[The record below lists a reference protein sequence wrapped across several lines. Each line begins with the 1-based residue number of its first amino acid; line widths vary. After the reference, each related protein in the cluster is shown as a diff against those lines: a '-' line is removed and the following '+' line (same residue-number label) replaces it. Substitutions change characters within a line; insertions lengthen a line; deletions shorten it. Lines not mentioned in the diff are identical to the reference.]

1 MPLYRKLL
9 ELVRKKE
16 YFVITTNVD
25 AQFRKAGFDQHRLFE
40 VQGDYGQMQCAVACH
55 DTLYDN
61 RPIVEAIN
69 ANAENLTVDSRF
81 VPCCPVCCG
90 RMDVHVRINRHF
102 VEDRRWHD
110 MMECYSSFVERYGY
124 SRLVLLEL
132 GVGFNTP
139 SIIRLPFERMTR
151 ANSEATLVRLNA
163 DFPQASSDAA
173 VTVYY
178 NDGEIT
184 LAEVEG
190 AASATV
196 TPDVISDRRGT
207 ELNTYTIVKI
217 GTQYW
222 MAENLRATKFT
233 DGTAIEA
240 ISESGTDAWKAN
252 TTGAYLTDAD
262 ADWVKMAGYLY
273 NGYCV
278 TSDHGIAPE
287 GWAVPTKAELTKLR
301 TAGGTA
307 AKNFKSSDPGTWA
320 VGNTGTNING
330 FTAIANGYY
339 STATNLT
346 GMQTEAYYWSSTT
359 FSDWLTRQTGLETL
373 RINGTATNVAVSNES
388 GHALPFGHSIRCIR
402 K

>member
-1 MPLYRKLL
+1 M
-9 ELVRKKE
+9 KKIFTLALSLFAALP
-16 YFVITTNVD
+16 FV
-25 AQFRKAGFDQHRLFE
+25 
-40 VQGDYGQMQCAVACH
+40 AVAQDEISNSMIINLKSGETVEYLISDIQNITFKAPEQPASVYSIEVPGSFSTGWVQKVMVDGKQVAEICREYIKSITAQR
-55 DTLYDN
+55 DVIYPCDENGRADLTKGVTTLGETVVWDLTAN
-61 RPIVEAIN
+61 TATVEGSPA
-69 ANAENLTVDSRF
+69 
-81 VPCCPVCCG
+81 
-90 RMDVHVRINRHF
+90 
-102 VEDRRWHD
+102 
-110 MMECYSSFVERYGY
+110 
-124 SRLVLLEL
+124 
-132 GVGFNTP
+132 
-139 SIIRLPFERMTR
+139 
-151 ANSEATLVRLNA
+151 
-163 DFPQASSDAA
+163 SDAA
-173 VTVYY
+173 VIVYY

-307 AKNFKSSDPGTWA
+307 AKKFQ
-320 VGNTGTNING
+320 I
-330 FTAIANGYY
+330 
-339 STATNLT
+339 L
-346 GMQTEAYYWSSTT
+346 
-359 FSDWLTRQTGLETL
+359 
-373 RINGTATNVAVSNES
+373 
-388 GHALPFGHSIRCIR
+388 
-402 K
+402 

>member
-1 MPLYRKLL
+1 MRILSCDGRTLSTKSVSIEVPKSFSVGWVQKVMVDGKQVAEICR
-9 ELVRKKE
+9 E
-16 YFVITTNVD
+16 YIKSITAQRDVIYPCDENGRADLTKGVTTLGETVVWDLTANT
-25 AQFRKAGFDQHRLFE
+25 A
-40 VQGDYGQMQCAVACH
+40 
-55 DTLYDN
+55 T
-61 RPIVEAIN
+61 VEGSPA
-69 ANAENLTVDSRF
+69 
-81 VPCCPVCCG
+81 
-90 RMDVHVRINRHF
+90 
-102 VEDRRWHD
+102 
-110 MMECYSSFVERYGY
+110 
-124 SRLVLLEL
+124 
-132 GVGFNTP
+132 
-139 SIIRLPFERMTR
+139 
-151 ANSEATLVRLNA
+151 SE
-163 DFPQASSDAA
+163 AA

-388 GHALPFGHSIRCIR
+388 GNALPFGHSIRCIR